1 MDFFTTPDT
10 MPAYKQQGWTSAPSG
25 EIPFL
30 GLTLGFTALVFA
42 VELVL
47 DLRQY
52 DKFNTALL
60 NKRIPKELAGIIKQ
74 ETFNKANDCKLSII
88 LFYFA
93 YYINFIASYIDV
105 IIIYYNS

>member
-74 ETFNKANDCKLSII
+74 ETFNKANDCKLSIT
-88 LFYFA
+88 LYDFA
-93 YYINFIASYIDV
+93 YYIKFTAAYIDV
-105 IIIYYNS
+105 IIAYY